1 MRLKPEMLIAC
12 STPSCAFA
20 TSAISLSTFSVFS
33 RLVPGGVATVTITV
47 PVSSWGTSSLLVN
60 FIRTTMMTILT
71 STMMPEVTLWRT
83 KNSTPLR

>member
-1 MRLKPEMLIAC
+1 MRLKPEMLMTC

-47 PVSSWGTSSLLVN
+47 PVSS
-60 FIRTTMMTILT
+60 
-71 STMMPEVTLWRT
+71 
-83 KNSTPLR
+83 